1 MNVTT
6 RPQITGVY
14 TYYSINVKDKGAK
27 GDGVTDDKAAIQA
40 ALDAA
45 IANLPA
51 TVYFPPG
58 SYAIQDSGIEINPAL
73 GSKGLSIVGAGK
85 GVSELVLTGSSQ
97 FAANWHCLRIKPTAT
112 ANVAIT
118 DNLDGTYNVEK
129 TAHGYSTGDIVDIY
143 DALVTADAGLQGR
156 YVITKI
162 DADNF
167 TYPLATGVG
176 DSTTHGTR
184 RS

>member
-1 MNVTT
+1 MAKTY
-6 RPQITGVY
+6 RKITGIYDSYAYDVTDY
-14 TYYSINVKDKGAK
+14 GAK
-27 GDGVTDDKAAIQA
+27 GDGATDDKAAIEAAFTA
-40 ALDAA
+40 AL
-45 IANLPA
+45 ANLPA

-167 TYPLATGVG
+167 TYPLTTG
-176 DSTTHGTR
+176 S
-184 RS
+184 